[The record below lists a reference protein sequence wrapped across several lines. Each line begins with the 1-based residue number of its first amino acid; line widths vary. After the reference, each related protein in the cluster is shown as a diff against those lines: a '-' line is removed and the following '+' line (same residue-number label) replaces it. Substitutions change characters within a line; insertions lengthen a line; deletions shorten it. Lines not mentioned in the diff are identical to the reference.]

1 MASTP
6 AQISDKQGGD
16 SAPVTTKLT
25 GPQNKPPST
34 QGVPQI
40 YNGDEFL
47 TFVKSSK
54 MTIVLFIAYWCQASH
69 DIMPLFKTIEKICPE
84 IKIAI
89 LDVEY
94 DDEEIAQALQLKV
107 VPTFMT
113 FFNGIKVG
121 ECQGASQEGLNSL
134 LADLQ
139 RKAGIRRR
147 PVGGS
152 RKAASKSSLPVVSR
166 SRKSVTSSSSSS
178 RTNSTVSSSGSGST
192 FAARQ
197 AATPK
202 KLPIKKERK
211 PFR

>member
-1 MASTP
+1 MASTT

-16 SAPVTTKLT
+16 ASPVSTK
-25 GPQNKPPST
+25 PAQPPST

-40 YNGDEFL
+40 YTGDEFL

-54 MTIVLFIAYWCQASH
+54 MTIVLFMAYWCQASQ
-69 DIMPLFKTIEKICPE
+69 DIMPLFKTIEKICPD
-84 IKIAI
+84 IKIAV

-121 ECQGASQEGLNSL
+121 ECQGASQEGLNSV

-139 RKAGIRRR
+139 KKAGFRR
-147 PVGGS
+147 VGG
-152 RKAASKSSLPVVSR
+152 RKLAKDSSKSSLPVVNR

-178 RTNSTVSSSGSGST
+178 RTNSTLGSSSST